1 MSTHH
6 QLFQRVLKADLQP
19 PVRASLMN
27 AVMEMED
34 MAICDLSVSVVSCVI
49 QQDEENRVSVNDL
62 LRFLSSCAERKEVLA
77 QAQVLNLFRSV
88 VKKYSNELSSQKVMM
103 GSLLSEFD
111 QRNPLVKVIRR
122 MISWLC
128 LFELRSCDV
137 FSVVSS
143 TFKDT
148 VFASYPD
155 SHLRPIQTHTP
166 HNISKQTTSNYVHL
180 SRETQCKERS

>member
-1 MSTHH
+1 
-6 QLFQRVLKADLQP
+6 
-19 PVRASLMN
+19 MN

-88 VKKYSNELSSQKVMM
+88 VKKYSNELFSQKVMM

-128 LFELRSCDV
+128 LF
-137 FSVVSS
+137 
-143 TFKDT
+143 
-148 VFASYPD
+148 
-155 SHLRPIQTHTP
+155 
-166 HNISKQTTSNYVHL
+166 
-180 SRETQCKERS
+180 